1 MLLLSRY
8 VITRFVANFVL
19 LMALLFVF
27 AISIDVF
34 IQLHRFVEAA
44 KGIRG
49 PEVGS
54 LTLAGEVIA
63 LIVDFQAPR
72 IFQFYAYMHGL
83 VAIGAIGFT
92 LGTMH
97 TRRELVAVLAAGVSM
112 HRIAQPLLIAV
123 FALSVLQVL
132 NQEFIIPR
140 IAPLL
145 IRDQGAIG
153 RRGAAEFPIHLTRDG
168 RGNLLQAASFDAPT
182 ATLEAPLIIER
193 DQTGRTVRRI
203 VADRAIFNDREN
215 EWILVNG
222 QANWLI
228 TPPSPPPEG
237 EERAASSADGG
248 AAVPSGRTPI
258 ESYRTDL
265 TPEALTIRRY
275 GQFATMLS
283 LKQIS
288 ELANSP
294 GVVDA
299 DALARYKY
307 SRFSSVLV
315 NLLVATIALPFFLLR
330 EPVGLM
336 RQSLLCAGVTIPAML
351 GATVGVTMPL
361 PGIPPAAGVFI
372 PVIILLPI
380 AIGRIAYIKT

>member
-1 MLLLSRY
+1 MPLLSRY

-19 LMALLFVF
+19 LMALLFIF

-34 IQLHRFVEAA
+34 VQLHRFVEAA
-44 KGIRG
+44 HAFIGDDASAWR
-49 PEVGS
+49 
-54 LTLAGEVIA
+54 LAGEVIA
-63 LIVDFQAPR
+63 LIADFQAPR

-97 TRRELVAVLAAGVSM
+97 TRRELVAILAAGVSM
-112 HRIAQPLLIAV
+112 HRVAQPLLIAV
-123 FALSVLQVL
+123 FGLSVLQVL
-132 NQEFIIPR
+132 NQEFIIPKV
-140 IAPLL
+140 APLL

-153 RRGAAEFPIHLTRDG
+153 RSGAAEFPIQLTRDG

-182 ATLEAPLIIER
+182 NTLWAPLILER
-193 DQTGRTVRRI
+193 DEQGRTVRRI
-203 VADRAIFNDREN
+203 AADKAVFSAKENAWLLENGVARWLVTPTNTDTNAGDLPANAGSKQAIDRY
-215 EWILVNG
+215 
-222 QANWLI
+222 
-228 TPPSPPPEG
+228 T
-237 EERAASSADGG
+237 
-248 AAVPSGRTPI
+248 
-258 ESYRTDL
+258 TDL

-283 LKQIS
+283 LKQIG

-315 NLLVATIALPFFLLR
+315 NLLVATIALPYFLLR
-330 EPVGLM
+330 EPIGLM
-336 RQSLLCAGVTIPAML
+336 RQSLMCAIMTVPAML
-351 GATVGVTMPL
+351 GATIGVTMPL

>member
-1 MLLLSRY
+1 MPLLSQY

-44 KGIRG
+44 QRIQG
-49 PEVGS
+49 EHGS
-54 LTLAGEVIA
+54 SIGLAIETIS

-72 IFQFYAYMHGL
+72 LFQFYAYMHGL

-97 TRRELVAVLAAGVSM
+97 TRRELVAILAAGVSM

-123 FALSVLQVL
+123 FCLSVLQVL

-153 RRGAAEFPIHLTRDG
+153 RSGASEFPIALTRDG
-168 RGNLLQAASFDAPT
+168 QGNLLQAASFDAPSSTLT
-182 ATLEAPLIIER
+182 ALLILER
-193 DQTGRTVRRI
+193 DQDGRTVRRI
-203 VADRAIFNDREN
+203 AADLARYSKADRA
-215 EWILVNG
+215 WILENG
-222 QANWLI
+222 TAMWLL
-228 TPPSPPPEG
+228 PEG
-237 EERAASSADGG
+237 ERGGDGSALAPG
-248 AAVPSGRTPI
+248 ATGRI
-258 ESYRTDL
+258 ALEKYVTDL

-283 LKQIS
+283 LKQIGQ
-288 ELANSP
+288 LADSP

-330 EPVGLM
+330 EPMGLM
-336 RQSLLCAGVTIPAML
+336 RQSLLCASVTIPAML
-351 GATVGVTMPL
+351 GATIGVTIPL

-372 PVIILLPI
+372 PVIILLPV
-380 AIGRIAYIKT
+380 AIGRMAYIKT

>member
-8 VITRFVANFVL
+8 IITRFFGNFVL

-27 AISIDVF
+27 AVSIDVF

-44 KGIRG
+44 QAIHG
-49 PEVGS
+49 PEAGS
-54 LTLAGEVIA
+54 LTIAREVAA
-63 LIVDFQAPR
+63 LILDFQAPR
-72 IFQFYAYMHGL
+72 LFQFYAYMHGL

-97 TRRELVAVLAAGVSM
+97 ARRELVAILAAGVSM

-123 FALSVLQVL
+123 FGLSVVQVL

-140 IAPLL
+140 VAPLL

-153 RRGAAEFPIHLTRDG
+153 RKGAAEFPIALSRDG

-182 ATLEAPLIIER
+182 ATLIAPLILER
-193 DQTGRTVRRI
+193 DQQGKTIRRIAADKAVYSARDKAWKLENGTAMWLVLPDDVEPGPDGTRTVPTTGR
-203 VADRAIFNDREN
+203 
-215 EWILVNG
+215 
-222 QANWLI
+222 
-228 TPPSPPPEG
+228 
-237 EERAASSADGG
+237 
-248 AAVPSGRTPI
+248 VPL
-258 ESYRTDL
+258 EQYVTDL
-265 TPEALTIRRY
+265 TPETLTIRRY

-283 LKQIS
+283 LKQIGQ
-288 ELANSP
+288 LAASP

-330 EPVGLM
+330 EPMGLM
-336 RQSLLCAGVTIPAML
+336 RQSIMCAVVTVPAML
-351 GATVGVTMPL
+351 GATIGVTMPL

-372 PVIILLPI
+372 PVIILLPV

>member
-1 MLLLSRY
+1 MLLLTRY
-8 VITRFVANFVL
+8 VVTRFIANFVL

-27 AISIDVF
+27 AISVDVF
-34 IQLHRFVEAA
+34 LQLHRFVEAA
-44 KGIRG
+44 KEIKG
-49 PEVGS
+49 PDVS
-54 LTLAGEVIA
+54 ALPLAGEVIA

-92 LGTMH
+92 LGTLH
-97 TRRELVAVLAAGVSM
+97 TRRELVAVLAAGVSL
-112 HRIAQPLLIAV
+112 HRVAQPLLIAV

-132 NQEFIIPR
+132 NQEFIMPKV
-140 IAPLL
+140 APLL

-153 RRGAAEFPIHLTRDG
+153 RRGAAEFPIYLTRDG
-168 RGNLLQAASFDAPT
+168 FGNLLQAASFDAPT
-182 ATLEAPLIIER
+182 VTLEAPLIIER
-193 DQTGRTVRRI
+193 DKTGRTVRRI
-203 VADRAIFNDREN
+203 VADRAIFNEKEN
-215 EWILVNG
+215 AWLLVNG
-222 QANWLI
+222 TAMWLI
-228 TPPSPPPEG
+228 TPA
-237 EERAASSADGG
+237 EREG
-248 AAVPSGRTPI
+248 AAPVSRENAPIGPAAREPI
-258 ESYRTDL
+258 EYYRTDL
-265 TPEALTIRRY
+265 TPQALTIRRY

-283 LKQIS
+283 LKQIG

-299 DALARYKY
+299 DALARYKF

-336 RQSLLCAGVTIPAML
+336 RQSLLCAGVAIPAML
-351 GATVGVTMPL
+351 GATIGVTMPL

-372 PVIILLPI
+372 PVIMLLPI
-380 AIGRIAYIKT
+380 AIGRMAYIKT